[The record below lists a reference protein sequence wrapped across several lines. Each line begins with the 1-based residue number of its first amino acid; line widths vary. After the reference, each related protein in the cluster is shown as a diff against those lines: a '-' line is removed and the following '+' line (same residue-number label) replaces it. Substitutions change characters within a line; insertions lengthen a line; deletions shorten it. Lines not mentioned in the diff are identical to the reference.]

1 LQLRDE
7 AGVLR
12 YEVGHTI
19 DTFAL
24 GHYARVY
31 EAYAPSQGQIVAL
44 KVMRAEHRNP
54 EGAPRWEAEAFLN
67 EADLLLRLADL
78 PAVMRLYDCG
88 YVESVESYPQTR
100 ALLSCGLDLEAFRAQ
115 FHPNL
120 AKGLCPYLSLEYLPR
135 QHNLLYVMGQGAE
148 GRRRRLPTEEGLDFA
163 LQFGQ
168 LLYRAHERDIVYLDH
183 KLEHAYWDGRA
194 LRVIDWN
201 SSKRLS
207 GSEGEKNGQK
217 MNDLHNLCVG
227 ILYPIFTGASPQ
239 KGSLRPQP
247 GSQSEVESRYENIRS
262 LDFSLE
268 PTLSAGLQ
276 AFLDRGAKKQLATA
290 TEYLAEVQRLAVR
303 FGWSFVGQAPSSD
316 HVAARDLTRQG
327 LDKLR
332 ESAEAARQARELL
345 LSAAA
350 LDSIHE
356 DVEAELRRL
365 LASIGEYLN
374 ARPIP

>member
-31 EAYAPSQGQIVAL
+31 EAYAPNQGQTVAL

-88 YVESVESYPQTR
+88 YVESVESYPQTG
-100 ALLSCGLDLEAFRAQ
+100 AVLSCGLDLEAFRAQ
-115 FHPNL
+115 FHPCL

-201 SSKRLS
+201 SSKWVS

-217 MNDLHNLCVG
+217 INDLHNLCVG

-303 FGWSFVGQAPSSD
+303 FGWSFVGQPPSAD
-316 HVAARDLTRQG
+316 HATARDLTRQG
-327 LDKLR
+327 LNKLR

-350 LDSIHE
+350 LDAIHE

-365 LASIGEYLN
+365 LATIGEYLN